1 MALNIVAADDDAR
14 MREFY
19 RDVLQHLGYG
29 VVGVAADGRSLVE
42 MCLRSEE
49 SVDLVVTDIRMPT
62 MSGIHAACIVAE
74 RRASPFLFV
83 SAFQEDLLSQ
93 SIDLPFDYSYLV
105 KPVGLL
111 DLAAA
116 IPRAAHP
123 KR

>member
-1 MALNIVAADDDAR
+1 MPLNIVAADDDAR

-42 MCLRSEE
+42 MCLRAED
-49 SVDLVVTDIRMPT
+49 SVDLVVTDIRMPN
-62 MSGIHAACIVAE
+62 MSGVHAACIVAE

-83 SAFQEDLLSQ
+83 SAFQDDLLSQ
-93 SIDLPFDYSYLV
+93 ATNLPFDYSYLI
-105 KPVGLL
+105 KPVSLL

-116 IPRAAHP
+116 IPRAARG